1 MKTTTQFDTDIEGR
15 KHGEQSGLETHVVHA
30 VNDARSSDR
39 NVGVD
44 LRDIGE
50 VGKGLVGVRYR
61 AALLIDQIASDLVR
75 IGLLLSR
82 VLDFGLAV

>member
-39 NVGVD
+39 SAGN
-44 LRDIGE
+44 RDIVKE
-50 VGKGLVGVRYR
+50 VGKGLMVSGASCWIVGK
-61 AALLIDQIASDLVR
+61 IAIL
-75 IGLLLSR
+75 G
-82 VLDFGLAV
+82 

>member
-39 NVGVD
+39 SVGCR
-44 LRDIGE
+44 LRDVGE
-50 VGKGLVGVRYR
+50 VVRLLMSEVVR
-61 AALLIDQIASDLVR
+61 AALVCW
-75 IGLLLSR
+75 
-82 VLDFGLAV
+82 